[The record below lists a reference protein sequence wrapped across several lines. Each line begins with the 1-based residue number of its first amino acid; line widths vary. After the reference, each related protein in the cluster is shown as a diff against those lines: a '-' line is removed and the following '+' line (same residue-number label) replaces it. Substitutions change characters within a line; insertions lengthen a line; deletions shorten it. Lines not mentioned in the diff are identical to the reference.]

1 MCLSVAIECGG
12 VMLVLS
18 CYCYECSNGFSLVVD
33 LAKCRKT
40 TCPFCKTIN
49 DFWLECEQPP
59 PNHR

>member
-33 LAKCRKT
+33 LAKCRKELDS
-40 TCPFCKTIN
+40 FIE
-49 DFWLECEQPP
+49 FLE
-59 PNHR
+59 NV